1 MRFAQRNC
9 GVGRRQK
16 RHEDL
21 RMLTHD
27 TSMRCRS
34 WRPER
39 LFTVGL
45 RVEPPVAKY
54 VNRQFSNGLALDISS
69 FGYIMMTSEG
79 VRQVRYSPPYRNT
92 VPALRRALLIAR
104 ATEIDRSVNTSEGH
118 SESLPTDNE
127 SKARNEFDSGD
138 FALVR
143 CGCDSTRV
151 RDNGKRVCSCF
162 PAICESSQKSVG
174 L

>member
-1 MRFAQRNC
+1 MAT
-9 GVGRRQK
+9 K
-16 RHEDL
+16 RHEEL
-21 RMLTHD
+21 KMLTHD

-34 WRPER
+34 YRPER
-39 LFTVGL
+39 LFTAGL
-45 RVEPPVAKY
+45 CDGSPVAKY

-69 FGYIMMTSEG
+69 FGYIMMTSGG

-104 ATEIDRSVNTSEGH
+104 ATEIDRSVDTSEGH

-127 SKARNEFDSGD
+127 SKTRDEFDSGD

-151 RDNGKRVCSCF
+151 RDGRETSMFLLSGPCADH
-162 PAICESSQKSVG
+162 PKSLLVYD